1 MAVPPQRAT
10 LTDVARAS
18 GVSASTASRALHGGA
33 EVRAELAFRVRAA
46 AEQLGY
52 SVNHQARSLRRGQD
66 QAIGVAV
73 EDFSI
78 PFFGRI
84 VGLVEQAAH
93 ERGYAVVISCA
104 GSGRSEVEAVEP
116 LLSRG
121 VAGLV
126 VASGTA
132 GAPDGYLAGVARD
145 LPVVQVDALG
155 PSEVSD
161 AVGID
166 NAGAGRALTEHLLAH
181 GHERILFLGSGG
193 AASTV
198 VLRSQGYEAAMVEAG
213 LTPRTAW
220 LGYRPVDA
228 PARAAAALRAAPDVT
243 AVISGVARTTMGLM
257 SALKVL
263 DRRGTAVAAV
273 DDLAGADAFEPGLT
287 VLEQDA
293 EGMGARSA
301 ALLFERIGGY
311 TGPPRHVQLDLDLIL
326 RGSGELPPDPA
337 RAATLL
343 ATPDPS
349 TDRTTALTP

>member
-1 MAVPPQRAT
+1 MGIAPQRVT

-18 GVSASTASRALHGGA
+18 GVSTSTASRALHGGA
-33 EVRAELAFRVRAA
+33 EVRDELAFRVRAA

-52 SVNHQARSLRRGQD
+52 SVNHQARSLRRGRD
-66 QAIGVAV
+66 EAIGVAV
-73 EDFSI
+73 EDFTI

-84 VGLVEQAAH
+84 VGRVEQAAH
-93 ERGYAVVISCA
+93 ERGYGVVITCA

-126 VASGTA
+126 VASGTS
-132 GAPDGYLAGVARD
+132 GAPHGYLQGVARD

-166 NAGAGRALTEHLLAH
+166 NAGAGRTLTEHLLAH

-198 VLRSQGYEAAMVEAG
+198 VLRSQGYEAAMAAAG
-213 LTPRTAW
+213 LAPRTAW

-228 PARAAAALRAAPDVT
+228 PARAVAALAAATDVT

-263 DRRGTAVAAV
+263 GRRRTAVVAV
-273 DDLAGADAFEPGLT
+273 DDFAGADAFEPGLT

-293 EGMGARSA
+293 EEMGARSA

-311 TGPPRHVQLDLDLIL
+311 TGPPRHVQLDLELIV
-326 RGSGELPPDPA
+326 RGSGELSPHTVASPTPSAPQPSDP
-337 RAATLL
+337 
-343 ATPDPS
+343 
-349 TDRTTALTP
+349 DRTTAPTP